1 VAKRQAVSNSRQ
13 KRFLIAFS
21 IEVPI
26 MMMPRDRTLAVAS
39 VIFALCVTSTASG
52 QQSDSHRV
60 GIQPPRGATTL
71 DATRHS
77 ERTLAPRAGFS
88 RNAADSV
95 RPADKGALTYPLYGA
110 LIGAGVGFTAA
121 FIGTHQAHVKDH
133 SEDGFVYQ
141 ILIEFG
147 AAAGLLTGIG
157 VYVAR
162 HR

>member
-1 VAKRQAVSNSRQ
+1 
-13 KRFLIAFS
+13 
-21 IEVPI
+21 
-26 MMMPRDRTLAVAS
+26 MMMPRDKTPAVAAM
-39 VIFALCVTSTASG
+39 IFALCATSAASA

-60 GIQPPRGATTL
+60 GIEP
-71 DATRHS
+71 RHS
-77 ERTLAPRAGFS
+77 ERTLAPRAEFS